1 MTTLDLCDIQGF
13 VSRGY
18 SGRSFPYARF
28 LFATITDTAAAQR
41 FVGLITHEVT
51 TGEIWKHGPPPSAL
65 NIAFTYT
72 GFVKLGLPQPT
83 LQSFPDEFVEG
94 MKARARVLGD
104 TGKDGPEYWDD
115 MWKKNDTIHIWFSI
129 YGRSLQTI
137 EERCRKIYALMDETK
152 GVSVVQAQ
160 DAGAI
165 FIDGQLT
172 AKEHFGYTD
181 GFGNPD
187 YDGLVRDTVPGQG
200 KLTPNGKWVPLATG
214 EYLLGYPDE
223 ASELP
228 VSPVPYLLATNGT
241 FMVYRKLH
249 ENVAT
254 FRRYLN
260 EMARRYN
267 GGKEKLASKFVG
279 RWRDGT
285 PTELSPD
292 KEDSAMVSDGNRNT
306 NFTYGKD
313 LEGTRCPISSH
324 IRRTNPRDAFGFN
337 GALVNRR
344 RIMRRGLPYG
354 PYVPENQPVRDEDD
368 RGIIFM
374 ALGASLFRQ
383 FEFVQQQ
390 WVQYGNDSHLG
401 NDRDLLLGNQ
411 GDHGKFIIPGTADPQ
426 SPPFICPHLP
436 DFVELRGGDYFFLP
450 SITALRMIAS
460 GSVDPR

>member
-1 MTTLDLCDIQGF
+1 
-13 VSRGY
+13 
-18 SGRSFPYARF
+18 
-28 LFATITDTAAAQR
+28 
-41 FVGLITHEVT
+41 
-51 TGEIWKHGPPPSAL
+51 
-65 NIAFTYT
+65 
-72 GFVKLGLPQPT
+72 
-83 LQSFPDEFVEG
+83 
-94 MKARARVLGD
+94 
-104 TGKDGPEYWDD
+104 
-115 MWKKNDTIHIWFSI
+115 
-129 YGRSLQTI
+129 
-137 EERCRKIYALMDETK
+137 MDETK
-152 GVSVVQAQ
+152 GVSVIQAQ

-200 KLTPNGKWVPLATG
+200 KLTPDGKWVPLATG

-228 VSPVPYLLATNGT
+228 VSPIPYLLATNGT

-254 FRRYLN
+254 FRKYLD
-260 EMARRYN
+260 EIARRYS

-292 KEDSAMVSDGNRNT
+292 KEDAAIVNDGNRNT

-313 LEGTRCPISSH
+313 LDGTRCPISSH
-324 IRRTNPRDAFGFN
+324 IRRTNPRDAFGFD